1 MQNLT
6 RYTVVVNL
14 VHGEPLTLTVTP
26 EVSALRGLWGG
37 VEQRLNHLFVLKGG
51 KLLMIPEHN
60 IQSIEITP
68 APKELPQGTMKSL

>member
-1 MQNLT
+1 MQNPM
-6 RYTVVVNL
+6 RYTIVVNL

-26 EVSALRGLWGG
+26 EASALRGLWGG
-37 VEQRLNHLFVLKGG
+37 VEQQLKHLFVLKGG

-68 APKELPQGTMKSL
+68 VPKELPRGTVKSL